1 MTNGTDW
8 SNWNPWAPY
17 PTYEAYHAANKAIAD
32 VLGWEVGG
40 DATEVAK
47 TYGKGVSTV
56 YTMLPSGTHYVVTWS
71 DETGAALNYSDEAGN
86 ITGPVNK

>member
-32 VLGWEVGG
+32 VLGWVEGG
-40 DATEVAK
+40 EATKVAK
-47 TYGKGVSTV
+47 VYGQSTV
-56 YTMLPSGTHYVVTWS
+56 YTLYPSGTHYVVTWDAEAGAKLAES
-71 DETGAALNYSDEAGN
+71 DDAGN
-86 ITGPVNK
+86 IK